1 MLNVTKKLKLFVLY
15 TEITSMIWLRLFIA
29 LIALTTSS
37 ALSAWAA
44 PLQVNSP
51 EGFYDCAGIAN
62 GTTVRTDCG
71 CGQPASSTY
80 ACLRCGDNISCLDC
94 RGVPFGTTPKTDCGC
109 GAPASSSYAC
119 RRCGDTT
126 SCLDCRG
133 VPFGTTPNTNC
144 GCGQPAAGA
153 CGCNL
158 SIVNRGCGCGK
169 PAPGACG
176 CNLSITCCQNAFPP
190 NIAPGIKC
198 AAFRGWGGCKNCGG
212 TNKGFYSNGWNGYVD
227 TKYGSCVGSSG
238 SGQFLCGSMR
248 CYSGA
253 CPPDNI
259 GCFDPGTQI
268 LLEGGKLVPASDIR
282 VGDRLYNPLSGRS
295 FAVKRILVGPEEIP
309 MVELGFDGHL
319 LKVTQDHPVLT
330 RDGMKRANTV
340 RIGEVIVDASGN
352 EKVLHYVRLA
362 EIIPGQK
369 ALNFELDVDSQDPI
383 DRLIVSDNITSG
395 DLAVQNSEL
404 QGED

>member
-1 MLNVTKKLKLFVLY
+1 
-15 TEITSMIWLRLFIA
+15 MIWLRLFIA
-29 LIALTTSS
+29 VIALTISS
-37 ALSAWAA
+37 DLSAWAQTM
-44 PLQVNSP
+44 QVNSP
-51 EGFYDCAGIAN
+51 EGFYDCKGIAN
-62 GTTVRTDCG
+62 GANTRDREGG
-71 CGQPASSTY
+71 C
-80 ACLRCGDNISCLDC
+80 CLPSQQTEAPCFRCKPPNFCESKLNQC
-94 RGVPFGTTPKTDCGC
+94 GTTATQDKNYRCCDAHPLPCNDCKRPSMTFCERKLNKC
-109 GAPASSSYAC
+109 GATA
-119 RRCGDTT
+119 D
-126 SCLDCRG
+126 
-133 VPFGTTPNTNC
+133 
-144 GCGQPAAGA
+144 
-153 CGCNL
+153 
-158 SIVNRGCGCGK
+158 RGCGCDK

-176 CNLSITCCQNAFPP
+176 CDLSIKCCQNAFPP
-190 NIAPGIKC
+190 NIAPGITC
-198 AAFRGWGGCKNCGG
+198 VAFSDWGGCEDCAG
-212 TNKGFYSNGWNGYVD
+212 TNKGFYSGTLTYYVD
-227 TKYGSCVGSSG
+227 KQYGTCTGSSSIG
-238 SGQFLCGSMR
+238 EIIPRFMCGSIR
-248 CYSGA
+248 CYGA
-253 CPPDNI
+253 NCTAGNI

-352 EKVLHYVRLA
+352 DKVLHYVRLA

>member
-1 MLNVTKKLKLFVLY
+1 MKWLQSQVLSSRFFVSFAVFATVLLVCPP
-15 TEITSMIWLRLFIA
+15 TP
-29 LIALTTSS
+29 SS
-37 ALSAWAA
+37 AQPQVGSAENPRDCKGVDFGQNVRDTAGGCCL
-44 PLQVNSP
+44 PSQIDC
-51 EGFYDCAGIAN
+51 GRCFYSRSECERQFGCF
-62 GTTVRTDCG
+62 TTVRNLGCG
-71 CGQPASSTY
+71 CGNAAPV
-80 ACLRCGDNISCLDC
+80 CGKCGYTMTECQRLLGC
-94 RGVPFGTTPKTDCGC
+94 GTT
-109 GAPASSSYAC
+109 A
-119 RRCGDTT
+119 
-126 SCLDCRG
+126 
-133 VPFGTTPNTNC
+133 TNK
-144 GCGQPAAGA
+144 
-153 CGCNL
+153 
-158 SIVNRGCGCGK
+158 GCGCGK
-169 PAPGACG
+169 PAAGPCGCDLTKKNLGCGCGQQGPICGRCGGQYTACG
-176 CNLSITCCQNAFPP
+176 DCSTTCCQNAFPP

-198 AAFRGWGGCKNCGG
+198 AAFRGWGGCKDCAG

-227 TKYGSCVGSSG
+227 TKYGSCVGSNA

-248 CYSGA
+248 CTSGA
-253 CPPDNI
+253 ACPAGNI

-268 LLEGGKLVPASDIR
+268 LLEGGKLEPASDIR

-404 QGED
+404 PGEE